1 MVKLTVGFYTTQLK
15 MGLINKGVNMYKIT
29 LVLINLIFGS
39 LLLFSYYNGVTKNPD
54 LSAKLWGGVPESLRT
69 FIVASMFISA
79 IGYFFFTT
87 NFVLNVNL
95 EEKKFLG
102 KFPGWTLH
110 IVYLLILIPSA
121 LWIDLTFQYLKTGV
135 PLHWVYV
142 LSALYCVGLSS
153 ILLFLFVVDSG
164 NTTQS
169 IYLFSVIGAGFFV
182 FHTMFLDG
190 LLWTIFF
197 HSPFK

>member
-1 MVKLTVGFYTTQLK
+1 MDLTYCILAN
-15 MGLINKGVNMYKIT
+15 INSIC
-29 LVLINLIFGS
+29 
-39 LLLFSYYNGVTKNPD
+39 
-54 LSAKLWGGVPESLRT
+54 
-69 FIVASMFISA
+69 
-79 IGYFFFTT
+79 
-87 NFVLNVNL
+87 
-95 EEKKFLG
+95 
-102 KFPGWTLH
+102 
-110 IVYLLILIPSA
+110 
-121 LWIDLTFQYLKTGV
+121 IDLTFQYLKTGV

>member
-1 MVKLTVGFYTTQLK
+1 
-15 MGLINKGVNMYKIT
+15 MYKIT

-69 FIVASMFISA
+69 FIVVSMFISA
-79 IGYFFFTT
+79 IGYFFFTS
-87 NFVLNVNL
+87 NFIFNVNL
-95 EEKKFLG
+95 HEKKFLG
-102 KFPGWTLH
+102 RFPGWSLH
-110 IVYLLILIPSA
+110 IIYLLILIPSSI
-121 LWIDLTFQYLKTGV
+121 WIDLTFQYLKSGV

-164 NTTQS
+164 NSNQI
-169 IYLFSVIGAGFFV
+169 IYLISVIGAGFFV

-190 LLWTIFF
+190 LLWTTFF
-197 HSPFK
+197 HSPFDK

>member
-1 MVKLTVGFYTTQLK
+1 MGKLIVGFYTTQLK

-95 EEKKFLG
+95 EEKNF
-102 KFPGWTLH
+102 
-110 IVYLLILIPSA
+110 
-121 LWIDLTFQYLKTGV
+121 
-135 PLHWVYV
+135 
-142 LSALYCVGLSS
+142 
-153 ILLFLFVVDSG
+153 
-164 NTTQS
+164 
-169 IYLFSVIGAGFFV
+169 
-182 FHTMFLDG
+182 
-190 LLWTIFF
+190 
-197 HSPFK
+197 

>member
-1 MVKLTVGFYTTQLK
+1 
-15 MGLINKGVNMYKIT
+15 MYKIT

-39 LLLFSYYNGVTKNPD
+39 LLLFSYYSGVTKNPD
-54 LSAKLWGGVPESLRT
+54 LTTKLWGGVPESLRT

-79 IGYFFFTT
+79 IGYFVFTS
-87 NFVLNVNL
+87 NFILNVNL
-95 EEKKFLG
+95 DEKKFLG
-102 KFPGWTLH
+102 KFPGWSLH
-110 IVYLLILIPSA
+110 IVYLLILIPSS
-121 LWIDLTFQYLKTGV
+121 LWIDLTFQYLRTGV

-164 NTTQS
+164 NSGQS
-169 IYLFSVIGAGFFV
+169 IYLLSVIGAGFFV

>member
-1 MVKLTVGFYTTQLK
+1 
-15 MGLINKGVNMYKIT
+15 
-29 LVLINLIFGS
+29 
-39 LLLFSYYNGVTKNPD
+39 
-54 LSAKLWGGVPESLRT
+54 
-69 FIVASMFISA
+69 MFISA